1 MCSPLISPVLFQLW
15 STLPASG
22 QSQSNPNQHL
32 SPLARQSPG
41 EAGPVVRTVVRRPA
55 KKVRHLERHP
65 EGHLERHHHSCHFL
79 YRHHPSLGFKLAS
92 DCRRD
97 LRDGKGFSWVHWVRG
112 PALSLPAPPVCLA
125 RCAPRSA
132 GGGETSEGSS
142 APCAPS
148 LPASPCGWLLLYL

>member
-22 QSQSNPNQHL
+22 QSQWNPNQHL
-32 SPLARQSPG
+32 SLLARQG
-41 EAGPVVRTVVRRPA
+41 GAGPVVRTVVRRPA
-55 KKVRHLERHP
+55 KKVRHTSSLS
-65 EGHLERHHHSCHFL
+65 LSL
-79 YRHHPSLGFKLAS
+79 LPSAIRVWGVKLAS

-112 PALSLPAPPVCLA
+112 PALHLPAPPVCLA